1 MKKMN
6 GNLKVLFWFLAFLF
20 CASFAF
26 AGDVVAP
33 QGAVRSVSVDD
44 FMPHKSSSKDFN
56 ETWSYQFVFDNGTRA
71 FINYSTLNIP
81 GVGNKVTCDMS
92 FWNFKGKTYTV
103 GRQYPPE
110 RLKADKASAT
120 IDINEEY
127 KMEHKPGKDH
137 RVFFSAD
144 KGGKFLLDVTF
155 ESAVVGKVSGNGVW
169 KIGKESF
176 GQYVHIPYG
185 RFSGKIA
192 YNEDTVAVKGY
203 AYMDQTWQ
211 TVSAIDM
218 AARSINFSTNAKSP
232 LFAGRVSIAKSGEPF
247 GYALY
252 NDANGIKVAQPKSI
266 KEGDSDYSGKK
277 FAKGDLTFDW
287 QDASI
292 PALKFNVAKTLE
304 KASILDKVDGW
315 FAKKSFKIATGGEV
329 LFYRG
334 RSDGSHGKKLDWCIT
349 GVKD

>member
-1 MKKMN
+1 MKII
-6 GNLKVLFWFLAFLF
+6 LFAFF
-20 CASFAF
+20 CICSVAF

-44 FMPHKSSSKDFN
+44 FMPHKNSSKDFN
-56 ETWSYQFVFDNGTRA
+56 ETWSYQFIFDNGTRA

-92 FWNFKGKTYTV
+92 FWNFKGKTHTV

-110 RLKADKASAT
+110 RLKADKVSAT
-120 IDINEEY
+120 ININDEY
-127 KMEHKPGKDH
+127 KMEHKPGKGH

-144 KGGKFLLDVTF
+144 KGGLFLLDVTF
-155 ESAVVGKVSGNGVW
+155 ESAIVGKVTGNGVW
-169 KIGKESF
+169 KIGKETF

-192 YNEDTVAVKGY
+192 YNEDTITVKGY

-211 TVSAIDM
+211 TEQATDM

-252 NDANGIKVAQPKSI
+252 NNENGIKLAQPKAI
-266 KEGDSDYSGKK
+266 KEDESNYSGKK

-315 FAKKSFKIATGGEV
+315 FAKKAFKIATGGEV

-334 RSDGSHGKKLDWCIT
+334 RSDASHGKKLDWCLT

>member
-1 MKKMN
+1 MINDK
-6 GNLKVLFWFLAFLF
+6 LKVILFAFF
-20 CASFAF
+20 CICSVAF

-44 FMPHKSSSKDFN
+44 FMPHKNSTKDFN

-71 FINYSTLNIP
+71 FINYSTLHIP
-81 GVGNKVTCDMS
+81 GAGNKVTCDMS
-92 FWNFKGKTYTV
+92 FWNFKSNTYTV

-110 RLKADKASAT
+110 RLKADKASGT
-120 IDINEEY
+120 IDINGEY

-144 KGGKFLLDVTF
+144 KGGKFLVDVTF
-155 ESAVVGKVSGNGVW
+155 ESAVVGKVMGNGVW
-169 KIGKESF
+169 KIGKETF

-185 RFSGKIA
+185 RVSGKIA
-192 YNEDTVAVKGY
+192 YNEDTIAVKGY

-211 TVSAIDM
+211 TEQATDM
-218 AARSINFSTNAKSP
+218 AARSINFSTIAKSP
-232 LFAGRVSIAKSGEPF
+232 LFAGRVSIAKNGEPF

-252 NDANGIKVAQPKSI
+252 NDENGIKVALPKAI
-266 KEGDSDYSGKK
+266 KEGDSNYSGKK
-277 FAKGDLTFDW
+277 FAKGDLTFEW
-287 QDASI
+287 QDATI
-292 PALKFNVAKTLE
+292 PALKFNVAKTLQ
-304 KASILDKVDGW
+304 KASLLDKVDGW
-315 FAKKSFKIATGGEV
+315 FAKKAFKIAAGGEV

-334 RSDGSHGKKLDWCIT
+334 RSDASHGKKLDWCLT

>member
-1 MKKMN
+1 MKIDSV
-6 GNLKVLFWFLAFLF
+6 KVLFVVFLF
-20 CASFAF
+20 CASLAF

-33 QGAVRSVSVDD
+33 QGSVRSVSVDD
-44 FMPHKSSSKDFN
+44 FMPHSNSAKEFN

-71 FINYSTLNIP
+71 FINYSTLHIP
-81 GVGNKVTCDMS
+81 GSGKKVACDMS
-92 FWNFKGKTYTV
+92 FWNFKSKTYTV

-120 IDINEEY
+120 IDIKGEY

-137 RVFFSAD
+137 RVYFTAD

-155 ESAVVGKVSGNGVW
+155 ESAEVGKVPGNGVW

-185 RFSGKIA
+185 RVAGKIA
-192 YNEDTVAVKGY
+192 YNEDTIAVKGY

-211 TVSAIDM
+211 TAQATDM
-218 AARSINFSTNAKSP
+218 AARSVNFSTNARST
-232 LFAGRVSIAKSGEPF
+232 LFAGRISISKSGEPF

-252 NDANGIKVAQPKSI
+252 KDESGIKVAQPKAI
-266 KEGDSDYSGKK
+266 KDGNDNYNGKK
-277 FAKGDLTFDW
+277 FAKSDLTFEW
-287 QDASI
+287 QDASV
-292 PALKFNVAKTLE
+292 PALKFNVAKTLQ
-304 KASILDKVDGW
+304 KASLLDKVDGW
-315 FAKKSFKIATGGEV
+315 IAKKAFKIAAGGEV

-334 RSDGSHGKKLDWCIT
+334 RSDASHGKKLDWCIT

>member
-1 MKKMN
+1 MRK
-6 GNLKVLFWFLAFLF
+6 GNLKVLFGILAFLF
-20 CASFAF
+20 CASTAS
-26 AGDVVAP
+26 ASDVVAP
-33 QGAVRSVSVDD
+33 QGSVRSVSVED
-44 FMPHKSSSKDFN
+44 FMPHQNSAKDFN

-71 FINYSTLNIP
+71 FINYSTLYIP
-81 GVGNKVTCDMS
+81 GSGKKVACDMS
-92 FWNFKGKTYTV
+92 FWNFKSKTYTV

-120 IDINEEY
+120 IDIKGEY

-137 RVFFSAD
+137 RVYFTAD

-155 ESAVVGKVSGNGVW
+155 ESAIVGKVTGNGVW

-185 RFSGKIA
+185 RVAGKIA
-192 YNEDTVAVKGY
+192 YNEDTITVKGY

-211 TVSAIDM
+211 TAQATDM
-218 AARSINFSTNAKSP
+218 AARSINFSTSARSP
-232 LFAGRVSIAKSGEPF
+232 LFAGRVSISKGGEPF

-252 NDANGIKVAQPKSI
+252 NDENGIKVAQPKTI
-266 KEGDSDYSGKK
+266 KEGDENYKGKK
-277 FAKGDLTFDW
+277 FAKGDLAFDW

-292 PALKFNVAKTLE
+292 PALKFNVAKTLQ
-304 KASILDKVDGW
+304 KASLLDKVEGW
-315 FAKKSFKIATGGEV
+315 IAKKAFKIATGGEV

-334 RSDGSHGKKLDWCIT
+334 RSDASHGKKLDWCIT

>member
-1 MKKMN
+1 MRNK
-6 GNLKVLFWFLAFLF
+6 LIATIFALLF
-20 CASFAF
+20 CVSSAF

-33 QGAVRSVSVDD
+33 QGAERSVSVDD
-44 FMPHKSSSKDFN
+44 FMPHKNSAKDFN
-56 ETWSYQFVFDNGTRA
+56 ETWGYQFVFDNGTRA

-92 FWNFKGKTYTV
+92 FWNFKSKTHTV

-110 RLKADKASAT
+110 RLKADKTSAT
-120 IDINEEY
+120 IDINGEY
-127 KMEHKPGKDH
+127 KMEHKPGKNH
-137 RVFFSAD
+137 HVFFSAD

-155 ESAVVGKVSGNGVW
+155 ESAIVGKVTGNGVW

-185 RFSGKIA
+185 RVSGKIA
-192 YNEDTVAVKGY
+192 YNEDTITVKGY

-211 TVSAIDM
+211 TVQAIDM
-218 AARSINFSTNAKSP
+218 AARSINFSTSAKSP

-252 NDANGIKVAQPKSI
+252 NDENGIKVAQPKAI
-266 KEGDSDYSGKK
+266 KEGDGNYNGKK

-292 PALKFNVAKTLE
+292 PALKFNVAKTLQ
-304 KASILDKVDGW
+304 KASLLDKVDGW
-315 FAKKSFKIATGGEV
+315 FAKKAFQIAAGGEV

-334 RSDGSHGKKLDWCIT
+334 EATQATARN
-349 GVKD
+349 

>member
-1 MKKMN
+1 MRSENMIA
-6 GNLKVLFWFLAFLF
+6 LFVAFLF
-20 CASFAF
+20 SASLAF

-33 QGAVRSVSVDD
+33 QGNVRNVSVDD
-44 FMPHKSSSKDFN
+44 FMPHKNSTKDFN

-81 GVGNKVTCDMS
+81 GAGYKVTCDMS
-92 FWNFKGKTYTV
+92 FWNFKSKTYTV

-110 RLKADKASAT
+110 RLKADKASGS
-120 IDINEEY
+120 IDINGEY
-127 KMEHKPGKDH
+127 AMEHKPGKGH

-144 KGGKFLLDVTF
+144 KGGKFLVDVTF
-155 ESAVVGKVSGNGVW
+155 ESAVVGKVTGNGVW

-185 RFSGKIA
+185 RVSGKIA
-192 YNEDTVAVKGY
+192 YNEDTIAVKGY

-211 TVSAIDM
+211 TVQAIDI
-218 AARSINFSTNAKSP
+218 AARSINFSTSAKSP

-252 NDANGIKVAQPKSI
+252 NDENGIKVAQPKTI
-266 KEGDSDYSGKK
+266 KEDESNYSGKK
-277 FAKGDLTFDW
+277 FAKGDMTFEW
-287 QDASI
+287 QDTSI
-292 PALKFNVAKTLE
+292 PTLKFNVAKTLQ
-304 KASILDKVDGW
+304 KASLLDKVDGW
-315 FAKKSFKIATGGEV
+315 FAKKAFKIVAGGEV

-334 RSDGSHGKKLDWCIT
+334 RSEASHGKKLDWCIT